1 MQPACFHQD
10 EFNQIIDTYIAD
22 PHDNLLRAQVI
33 LWSSLAYERLI
44 RPESPNAPTVLA
56 PVNFTVNRYS
66 FIPVANQ
73 SDYVQPLPYHDKLV
87 LEKLIKTVCAYVQNT
102 FDATIVNHHLP
113 VWLKIRDLQNDD
125 KIDPNKQFTITEISD
140 GATLILKNYFNNFGI
155 YRKES

>member
-1 MQPACFHQD
+1 MQPACFHID

-33 LWSSLAYERLI
+33 LWSSLTYELLI
-44 RPESPNAPTVLA
+44 RPESPNAPMVLA
-56 PVNFTVNRYS
+56 PVSFTVNRYS
-66 FIPVANQ
+66 FIPVADQ
-73 SDYVQPLPYHDKLV
+73 SDYVQPLAYHDKLV
-87 LEKLIKTVCAYVQNT
+87 LEKLIKTVCDNVQNT
-102 FDATIVNHHLP
+102 FNATIVNHHLP
-113 VWLKIRDLQNDD
+113 VWLQIRDLQNDD